1 MTPVAVR
8 DSLALVTGAGSG
20 IGRATALALA
30 ARGARVVCVDIDEG
44 AAKETAEACARR
56 GTPGLAYAVD
66 VADRPAVLDL
76 AATLTAEAGAL
87 DILVNNAGVGLSG
100 PFLDTPLGDWD
111 WILGVNLLGV
121 VHCCSAFGRPM
132 VERGRGHVVNVSSG
146 LAYTYRATEGPYGA
160 TKAAVLA
167 LSRSLRADWRAAG
180 VGVSAICPGVIN
192 TPIVVN
198 TRMRG
203 TAADPVATARAQQLF
218 SRGHP
223 PEKVADAILSAIA
236 RNRSVVPVGF
246 EAWLGWIGHRLLP
259 SEAVD
264 RIVAGSQRL
273 TSAD

>member
-8 DSLALVTGAGSG
+8 GALALVTGAGSG

-30 ARGARVVCVDIDEG
+30 ARGARVLSVDIDEV
-44 AAKETAEACARR
+44 AAKETAEACGRR
-56 GTPGLAYAVD
+56 GTPGAAFAAD
-66 VADRPAVLDL
+66 VADRTAVLEL
-76 AATLTAEAGAL
+76 AASVTAEMGVL

-100 PFLDTPLGDWD
+100 PFLDTTLDDWD

-121 VHCCSAFGRPM
+121 VHCCAAFGRPM
-132 VERGRGHVVNVSSG
+132 VQRGGGHVVNVSSG
-146 LAYTYRATEGPYGA
+146 LAYTHRATEGPYGA

-192 TPIVVN
+192 TPIVAH

-203 TAADPVATARAQQLF
+203 VAADPSATARAQRLF

-223 PEKVADAILSAIA
+223 PERVADAILSAIA
-236 RNRSVVPVGF
+236 RNRAVVPVGF
-246 EAWLGWIGHRLLP
+246 EAWLGWVGSRLLP
-259 SEAVD
+259 PDAMD
-264 RIVAGSQRL
+264 RIVGTSQRL
-273 TSAD
+273 TAPD

>member
-1 MTPVAVR
+1 MTPVAIR

-30 ARGARVVCVDIDEG
+30 ARGARVVAVDIDEV

-66 VADRPAVLDL
+66 VADRVAVLDL
-76 AATLTAEAGAL
+76 ASVVSDEAGVP
-87 DILVNNAGVGLSG
+87 DVLVNNAGVGLSG
-100 PFLDTPLGDWD
+100 PFLDTTLDDWD

-121 VHCCSAFGRPM
+121 VHFCFAFGRPM
-132 VERGRGHVVNVSSG
+132 VERGSGHVVNVSSG
-146 LAYTYRATEGPYGA
+146 LAYTHRATEGPYGA

-192 TPIVVN
+192 TPIVAH

-203 TAADPVATARAQQLF
+203 TSADPTAAARAQRLF

-223 PEKVADAILSAIA
+223 PERVADAILSAVA
-236 RNRSVVPVGF
+236 RNRPVVPVGF
-246 EAWLGWIGHRLLP
+246 EAWLGWMASRLLP
-259 SEAVD
+259 TDAID
-264 RIVAGSQRL
+264 RIVGTSQHL
-273 TSAD
+273 TS